1 MKSAVWFF
9 LGLVLGAAGGAYVA
23 KSIAEKKTEDQIE
36 KATVE
41 ARNYYKEKYE
51 PKKEEP
57 VKEPEKVTRIY
68 GKAFD
73 LYSRP
78 PEEVKIEDG
87 TREEDP
93 SAETYAY
100 PIDADDFGMDS
111 EYTTYTL
118 DYYTDGNLVDE
129 TGNIVDD
136 PVHIVGGDILD
147 ELSATNPVLYVRND
161 ITKTDYEVCF
171 VDAPYEESGGVSD

>member
-9 LGLVLGAAGGAYVA
+9 LGLILGAAGGAYVA

-57 VKEPEKVTRIY
+57 EKPSENLTRIY

-73 LYSRP
+73 LYSVP
-78 PEEVKIEDG
+78 KSSEEEEKRHYITPITAKDYD
-87 TREEDP
+87 EED
-93 SAETYAY
+93 
-100 PIDADDFGMDS
+100 
-111 EYTTYTL
+111 EYNKCTL
-118 DYYTDGNLVDE
+118 DCYADGVVVDE
-129 TGNIVDD
+129 MGNDVED
-136 PVHIVGGDILD
+136 PASIVGSETLD
-147 ELSATNPVLYVRND
+147 DMSIENPTAYVRND
-161 ITKTDYEVCF
+161 TTQTVYEICYI
-171 VDAPYEESGGVSD
+171 DTYYESEGGADD

>member
-23 KSIAEKKTEDQIE
+23 KSIAEKKAEDQIE

-57 VKEPEKVTRIY
+57 VKEPEKVTRIF

-73 LYSRP
+73 LYP
-78 PEEVKIEDG
+78 VPKNTIVEEETEVDHHYITPISQQEYDDEEEYSKCTLDCYADG
-87 TREEDP
+87 IVTDEMDNDVEDP
-93 SAETYAY
+93 GGIVGS
-100 PIDADDFGMDS
+100 D
-111 EYTTYTL
+111 TL
-118 DYYTDGNLVDE
+118 DK
-129 TGNIVDD
+129 
-136 PVHIVGGDILD
+136 
-147 ELSATNPVLYVRND
+147 LSNENPVAYVRND
-161 ITKTDYEVCF
+161 ETQTVYEICYI
-171 VDAPYEESGGVSD
+171 DAYYEPEGGIED